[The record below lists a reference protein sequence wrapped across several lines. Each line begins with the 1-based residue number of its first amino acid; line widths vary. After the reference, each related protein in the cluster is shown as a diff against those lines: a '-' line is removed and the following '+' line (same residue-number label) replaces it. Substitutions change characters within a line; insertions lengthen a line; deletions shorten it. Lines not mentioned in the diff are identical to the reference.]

1 MLALITN
8 DDGIQSPG
16 ISVLAEVARRV
27 FDRVVVV
34 APRGQQS
41 AVSHAITINKMFRVF
56 PDGQDR
62 YALEATPADC
72 VFYAVRQILDQKPD
86 YVLSGVNLGPNLG
99 FDTLYS
105 GTVAGAR
112 EGLMHGIRSIS
123 FSLAANR
130 PVPFDQA
137 APVIEQVLRNAGRFD
152 WDPDVMLN
160 VNIPS
165 REMFS
170 DPKGFRACSL
180 GTRVFDNKT
189 AQFTDPMGNTHGW
202 IGGREFALKGDDDSD
217 CVWLKKGYVTITPLT
232 WNLCSKGM
240 KAAVRLAGDLGTEG
254 ALDTAQQGRSR

>member
-8 DDGIQSPG
+8 DDGIGSPG
-16 ISVLAEVARRV
+16 IAMLERVARTY
-27 FDRVVVV
+27 FDRVVVA

-56 PDGQDR
+56 KEAEDR
-62 YALEATPADC
+62 YAIEATPADC
-72 VFYAVRQILDQKPD
+72 VFFAIRQLLDVRPD

-112 EGLMHGIRSIS
+112 EGLMHGIRSLS

-130 PVPFDQA
+130 PVPFEQA
-137 APVIEQVLRNAGRFD
+137 APVLEEIFGMLESFD
-152 WDPDVMLN
+152 WSRGTMLN

-165 REMFS
+165 KEMFS
-170 DPKGFRACSL
+170 APKGFRACGL

-189 AQFTDPMGNTHGW
+189 AAFTDPMGMSHGW
-202 IGGREFALKGDDDSD
+202 IGGREFALAGNEDSD
-217 CVWLKKGYVTITPLT
+217 CVWLKKGYVTISPLT
-232 WNLCSKGM
+232 WNLCTAAM
-240 KAAVRLAGDLGTEG
+240 EDAHRFARALEVKA
-254 ALDTAQQGRSR
+254 